1 MVEYEDEGLMT
12 EGVLVKQRVSMNWDA
27 APTGDYGRRCSQV
40 MDDDAV
46 AVLRANSF

>member
-1 MVEYEDEGLMT
+1 MVDYEDEGLMT
-12 EGVLVKQRVSMNWDA
+12 GGVLVKQRVVDEL
-27 APTGDYGRRCSQV
+27 GRSAEWRLWQTLFAV